1 MNSKLIT
8 EYFFRVFV
16 STKIPLPVDKPRM
29 KPQFSTKTALPVE
42 KAGMGINLSM
52 KMAVP
57 VEKTDYSSIA
67 SPSRSLSSL
76 MFWIEVT

>member
-1 MNSKLIT
+1 MKS
-8 EYFFRVFV
+8 V
-16 STKIPLPVDKPRM
+16 LPVDKPGTE
-29 KPQFSTKTALPVE
+29 PQFSTKPALPVE
-42 KAGMGINLSM
+42 KADMSLNLSM

-76 MFWIEVT
+76 MF

>member
-8 EYFFRVFV
+8 EYFLRVFI
-16 STKIPLPVDKPRM
+16 STKIPLPVDKPG
-29 KPQFSTKTALPVE
+29 L
-42 KAGMGINLSM
+42 GINLSM

-76 MFWIEVT
+76 MFWIGVT